1 MRLSDFYYDLPQ
13 ELIAQKPLEKRD
25 GSRLLC
31 LNRKTHEISHRH
43 FSDILDYFNEG
54 DCLVLNDSRVI
65 PARLYAVRRDT
76 GAVVEIFLL
85 RPTSGAD
92 VWECLCKPGKKT
104 KIGTILDIEDVQCEV
119 LDIAEDGNRTI
130 KFTYDGDV
138 TERLKQLG
146 EMPLPPYIH
155 EKLKDANRYQT
166 VYAKYDG
173 SVAAPTAGLHF
184 TQELLE
190 KIKAK
195 GVEIGYVTL
204 HVGLGTFRPVK
215 VDDPTQHKM
224 HSEYYILPQP
234 KVTSAVLKLTMRKE
248 PVCEIKSETMF
259 FKVVRAAFAQR
270 RKTLLN
276 ALSSGLS
283 QFDKPALAAVIED
296 CGFAPTV
303 RGETLDIPG
312 FAAIANAL
320 TEL

>member
-119 LDIAEDGNRTI
+119 LDIAEDGN
-130 KFTYDGDV
+130 
-138 TERLKQLG
+138 
-146 EMPLPPYIH
+146 
-155 EKLKDANRYQT
+155 
-166 VYAKYDG
+166 
-173 SVAAPTAGLHF
+173 
-184 TQELLE
+184 
-190 KIKAK
+190 
-195 GVEIGYVTL
+195 
-204 HVGLGTFRPVK
+204 
-215 VDDPTQHKM
+215 
-224 HSEYYILPQP
+224 
-234 KVTSAVLKLTMRKE
+234 
-248 PVCEIKSETMF
+248 
-259 FKVVRAAFAQR
+259 
-270 RKTLLN
+270 
-276 ALSSGLS
+276 
-283 QFDKPALAAVIED
+283 
-296 CGFAPTV
+296 
-303 RGETLDIPG
+303 
-312 FAAIANAL
+312 
-320 TEL
+320 